1 VAAAGQAEV
10 AATDPQPAVGG
21 GIGKHLVEELA
32 VGLLE
37 GIALDQR
44 APRLGEAPGE
54 RVADLLELAQ
64 VEYPRRSRSG
74 DPVRHDDASE
84 TLGDQPGE
92 LTLELGD
99 LPAQLGAGAGFAG
112 QPVDFGSPLGDQGQP
127 VGLRSPVEQIRHGLI
142 LSRLEGRC
150 SNP

>member
-1 VAAAGQAEV
+1 MAAAREAEV
-10 AATDPQPAVGG
+10 VTTDPQPGVGG
-21 GIGKHLVEELA
+21 RVGQHLVEELT

-37 GIALDQR
+37 GIALEER
-44 APRLGEAPGE
+44 AARLGEATGE

-64 VEYPRRSRSG
+64 VEHPRRSRGG
-74 DPVRHDDASE
+74 DPVRHDDAPE

-99 LPAQLGAGAGFAG
+99 LPAQLGAGQTLIDRDSFEH
-112 QPVDFGSPLGDQGQP
+112 SPHSQ
-127 VGLRSPVEQIRHGLI
+127 I